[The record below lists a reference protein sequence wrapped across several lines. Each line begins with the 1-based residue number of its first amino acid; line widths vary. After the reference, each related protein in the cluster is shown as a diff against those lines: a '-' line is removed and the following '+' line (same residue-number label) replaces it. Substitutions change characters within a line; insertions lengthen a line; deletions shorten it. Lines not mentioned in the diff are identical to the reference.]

1 MSSGWQPSS
10 AEAPAEAARPATSV
24 RGGAGAV
31 FGHAFAVAMAL
42 AGGVLGIVGAA
53 IGEPRAGGFILL
65 PILGA
70 PIIEEMLKPT
80 GVYILL
86 ARWPRLLR
94 GRLHIASLSA
104 LAGLSFG
111 VIEAL
116 VYIFVY
122 VPDAPDWFVTYRL
135 TLPLAFHA
143 FASFIVGLG
152 ISPALLAWAKDGA
165 PFPKSSMRFY
175 VTAIAL
181 HAAFNLVATILV
193 FAGYFDVD

>member
-1 MSSGWQPSS
+1 MSGWQPSR
-10 AEAPAEAARPATSV
+10 AEGYPEAARAVASV
-24 RGGAGAV
+24 RGVVGAV
-31 FGHAFAVAMAL
+31 AGHAFAITVAL
-42 AGGVLGIVGAA
+42 IGGVLGIVGAFVS
-53 IGEPRAGGFILL
+53 EVRAGGFILL
-65 PILGA
+65 PIVGA

-94 GRLHIASLSA
+94 GRLHTALLAA

-135 TLPLAFHA
+135 TVPLAFHTG
-143 FASFIVGLG
+143 ASFIAGLG
-152 ISPALLAWAKDGA
+152 IVPALLDWAKGEG
-165 PFPKSSMRFY
+165 PFPRSSLRFY
-175 VTAIAL
+175 GTAIVL
-181 HAAFNLVATILV
+181 HAIFNLVATILV
-193 FAGYFDVD
+193 FTGHFDVD